1 MNYFKQLIRFPGLTI
16 HPKALTGNSS
26 IDDYLKDLDRRLLG
40 SRTIRLSKVMDIKSH
55 IVDRIDRLI
64 ETGETENESA
74 KKTLQEIDHPET
86 LAKEFNRAQFETFI
100 KTTFYFGIF
109 MTAFDLFFFKGNAM
123 GGQDG
128 FSLNQVLF
136 HIIFVGSWMG
146 LFMVYY
152 FPLYQTEIL
161 I

>member
-74 KKTLQEIDHPET
+74 VKAVREMDHPKT
-86 LAKEFNRAQFETFI
+86 LAKEFNRAQFEIFV
-100 KTTFYFGIF
+100 KTAIYFGVF
-109 MTAFDLFFFKGNAM
+109 MTAFDFFFFDGNAV
-123 GGQDG
+123 GGKNG
-128 FSLNQVLF
+128 FSLNDILF
-136 HIIFVGSWMG
+136 HIVFMGSWMG